1 MVVPEQVSETL
12 TKSKSSIKSK
22 LIEES
27 QNDQYMKYSIFKDPQ
42 NGCKQKSVAFMVY
55 DLAI

>member
-1 MVVPEQVSETL
+1 MVVPEQVSEPL

-22 LIEES
+22 LVAEN
-27 QNDQYMKYSIFKDPQ
+27 QNDQYKKYLVFKDLK
-42 NGCKQKSVAFMVY
+42 NGSKQKSVASMVC